1 MNFAGSAETHG
12 SEARRLSP
20 WMAFP
25 FFLKVFAMKVLITV
39 EIPDEPLQGLM
50 AGLWSLFSGAPRVF
64 SAPAETV
71 AESAPEPAKKSTRS
85 KKADPPPET
94 TAEPVETAAEVPEA
108 SELAPTVEDALE
120 RAAAF
125 MREHPGNSAK
135 VSKIL
140 TEMKVKKVREIP
152 VERLAEFLAK
162 LAAE

>member
-1 MNFAGSAETHG
+1 
-12 SEARRLSP
+12 
-20 WMAFP
+20 MAFT

-39 EIPDEPLQGLM
+39 EIPDEPFQGLM
-50 AGLWSLFSGAPRVF
+50 AALWSTFSGSNRVV
-64 SAPAETV
+64 SAPAEPG
-71 AESAPEPAKKSTRS
+71 AELAPEPAKKSTRS

-94 TAEPVETAAEVPEA
+94 TPDPSEPTSEVPEA
-108 SELAPTVEDALE
+108 AEVAPTVEDVLE

-125 MREHPGNSAK
+125 MKEVKDGAAK